1 MGDDRLKE
9 LVNIAENNILQ
20 IFEDSNK
27 MESYLDRLLL
37 NPDITYYAAS
47 MIDGAASVLDTYDGW
62 KSRGYNVNSGE
73 HGISV
78 FNKRKQIK
86 RKFIDESGRV
96 RELSSANFV
105 EKQKIKNG
113 DLKLSSDLNSYYV
126 VEHLFSQVQTT
137 AKNVDLHIDI
147 PASNLNYENMKT
159 LVENS
164 VNDIL
169 DGDDFVL
176 PNSVMQYTSVLATY
190 LMCLKDNVSMNK
202 QELFDRTIKNISD
215 LDKLGLSD
223 KKLVLNS
230 VTKVVRSE
238 HTLEL
243 INEFK
248 KELAEQ
254 RIVIDNYECI
264 KVSEWSNDSKTETYL
279 LGQSVDDS
287 DFFYVNVNDSHE
299 GFAGSYN
306 YEFDHLPTKEEA
318 EDIHLNNIAAIDIDN
333 HEQDPLGQY
342 WKYGATEDIEN
353 DVSDESIDKQADK
366 KETSNKKI
374 EDFGKKIGGARK
386 DLWKDRGLSVN
397 DLADMN
403 IPEKTK
409 FVTKNNVFKVPDYQ
423 ELVNNGLPVRVAYFI
438 KKVRDALPT
447 KPTFTELEASDEV
460 LLNEKMEG
468 YVEFIS
474 SFKDALMNVK
484 TDDDILSFYDKTI
497 KNVYVKNESTYRVV
511 PTELSHGCMTNKLLK
526 ACQVSRFGLTKYDRE
541 IEKKQFCYS
550 EEDKKLAGFKV
561 VKFDDSCKIEDD
573 NGRTVVAV
581 NEGTATY
588 FYYPDNKDA
597 DYANP
602 SNWEKDT
609 YFVAFKHSVLGN
621 NYTLDHAKEAV
632 NKIADAK
639 WELENKMTKDTEKKK
654 RKTRFVPKQLKHVV
668 RDGPCYG
675 IDENNHATGDMYL
688 NTFGF
693 AGGEFGNWMNEN
705 DRQFSLDYGYN
716 ALMDLADA
724 LDIKSTD
731 ISFDGELSI
740 AFGAR
745 GHSAALAHYEPL
757 RQVINLTKMKGAG
770 TLAHE
775 WGHAL
780 DNILSKKLSDSNFD
794 SYLTNGNGKA
804 LSSVKELMNTIKY
817 CDVSDSYKLDKTEF
831 YKNSELCD
839 CYYSKESM
847 GYWSSDKEMF
857 ARAFSCYVEDKLV
870 ERSCRSDYL
879 CGLSDSA
886 VFMHDGELKKAFP
899 DGDERKAIN
908 KCFDK
913 VFDQLKEL
921 GLLHSQELVPVKR
934 KSR

>member
-1 MGDDRLKE
+1 MSDDRLKE

-20 IFEDSNK
+20 LFEDSNK

-47 MIDGAASVLDTYDGW
+47 MVDGAASVVDTYDGW
-62 KSRGYNVNSGE
+62 KARGYNVNSGE

-78 FNKRKQIK
+78 FNKRKRIK
-86 RKFIDESGRV
+86 RKFIDERGRV
-96 RELSSANFV
+96 RELSSANF
-105 EKQKIKNG
+105 EERQKIKNG

-126 VEHLFSQVQTT
+126 VEHLFSQEQTT
-137 AKNVDLHIDI
+137 AKDVDLHIDI
-147 PASNLNYENMKT
+147 PVSNLNYENMKT

-176 PNSVMQYTSVLATY
+176 PNSVMQYTTVLSTY
-190 LMCLKDNVSMNK
+190 LMCLKDNVPINK
-202 QELFDRTIKNISD
+202 QELFDKTMNNIST

-238 HTLEL
+238 HTLDL
-243 INEFK
+243 LNEFK
-248 KELAEQ
+248 KELDEQ

-264 KVSEWSNDSKTETYL
+264 KVSEWSNDSKTEKYL
-279 LGQSVDDS
+279 LGQSVVDS
-287 DFFYVNVNDSHE
+287 DFFYVNVNDSRE

-306 YEFDHLPTKEEA
+306 YEFDHLPTKKEA

-333 HEQDPLGQY
+333 HDQDPLGQY
-342 WKYGATEDIEN
+342 WQYGTTEDIEN
-353 DVSDESIDKQADK
+353 DVPDESIDKQADK
-366 KETSNKKI
+366 KETFNKKI

-397 DLADMN
+397 DLTDMN

-438 KKVRDALPT
+438 KKVRDALPA

-474 SFKDALMNVK
+474 GFKDALMNVK
-484 TDDDILSFYDKTI
+484 TDDDILSFYNNTI
-497 KNVYVKNESTYRVV
+497 KDVYVKNSAYRVV
-511 PTELSHGCMTNKLLK
+511 PTELSHGCMTNKLFK
-526 ACQVSRFGLTKYDRE
+526 ACQVSRYELTKYDRE

-550 EEDKKLAGFKV
+550 EEDKRLAGFKII
-561 VKFDDSCKIEDD
+561 KFNDSCKIEDD

-581 NEGTATY
+581 NEGTTTF

-597 DYANP
+597 DYVNP

-609 YFVAFKHSVLGN
+609 YFVTFKHSVLGN
-621 NYTLDHAKEAV
+621 NYTFDQAKEAV
-632 NKIADAK
+632 NKIADGK
-639 WELENKMTKDTEKKK
+639 WKLKNQMTKDTEKKK

-705 DRQFSLDYGYN
+705 DRQFSLDYGYD

-731 ISFDGELSI
+731 ISFSGELSI

-780 DNILSKKLSDSNFD
+780 DNILSKKMFDSNFD
-794 SYLTNGNGKA
+794 SYLTDEHGKA

>member
-484 TDDDILSFYDKTI
+484 TDDDILSFYNKTI